1 MTMISRIASISLLTL
16 ALSAAACGGTTAT
29 DQAPP
34 ATAQSAMTTA
44 PIGVGT
50 HGAVKIAGDALGEVP
65 LRADQRAELEKLA
78 ADAEAR
84 HQAAGMNGQVRKD
97 LVEAIALQVEA
108 GKIDRA
114 ALQPKID
121 AAAAA
126 WQSVQDQDRAALERV
141 HALLDASQREKFVD
155 ALESHMKAAKG
166 EWHSHGRDHMKSWA
180 ADLNLTDAQRDQLK
194 DAFRAKMKERSAAG
208 HDFRSEMKSHHEN
221 AEKVLEAFKGDR
233 FVLDEVAPK
242 KDPKVV
248 AAKMSDG
255 ILGMVET
262 ALPILTPQQRTIAAG
277 KIRSRGDAPMAPMH
291 AAPF

>member
-1 MTMISRIASISLLTL
+1 MTGMKIPRIASVSLVAL
-16 ALSAAACGGTTAT
+16 ALSAAACGGTTSI

-44 PIGVGT
+44 PIGVAT
-50 HGAVKIAGDALGEVP
+50 HGPVKLVGDALGEVP

-78 ADAEAR
+78 TDAEAR
-84 HQAAGMNGQVRKD
+84 HQSTMQTRKD
-97 LVEAIALQVEA
+97 LTEAVALQVEA

-126 WQSVQDQDRAALERV
+126 WQSVQDADRASLERV
-141 HALLDASQREKFVD
+141 HAILDASQREKFVA
-155 ALESHMKAAKG
+155 ALQGRMQAAKG
-166 EWHSHGRDHMKSWA
+166 EMRDHGRDHMKQWA
-180 ADLNLTDAQRDQLK
+180 DDLKLTDAQRDQLK
-194 DAFRAKMKERSAAG
+194 EAFREKMKAHAAGG
-208 HDFRSEMKSHHEN
+208 HDFRGEFKAHHAQ
-221 AEKVLEAFKGDR
+221 AEKVMDAFKGDR

-242 KDPKVV
+242 KDPKVM

-262 ALPILTPQQRTIAAG
+262 ALPILTPEQRTIAAG
-277 KIRSRGDAPMAPMH
+277 KIRTHLDAPIQMH
-291 AAPF
+291 APAPF